1 MQVDLFISK
10 EKGAVHIETAFYTIQ
25 YDIDEV
31 CRLTL
36 KYMPDFKS
44 FIEAEYDEDGMLTYD
59 INLAYM
65 HDNDKYDLMHDLVYY
80 FDLKPL

>member
-1 MQVDLFISK
+1 MQVDLFITK
-10 EKGAVHIETAFYTIQ
+10 ENGAVQIETAFYTIQ

-59 INLAYM
+59 INLAFM
-65 HDNDKYDLMHDLVYY
+65 HDNDKYDLIHDLVTF

>member
-1 MQVDLFISK
+1 MQVDLFITK
-10 EKGAVHIETAFYTIQ
+10 ENGAVQLETAFYTIQ
-25 YDIDEV
+25 YNIDEV

-36 KYMPDFKS
+36 KYMHDFKS

-59 INLAYM
+59 INLAFM
-65 HDNDKYDLMHDLVYY
+65 HDNDKYDLMHDLVTF

>member
-1 MQVDLFISK
+1 MQVDLFITK
-10 EKGAVHIETAFYTIQ
+10 ENGAVQLETAFYTIQ

-59 INLAYM
+59 INLAFM
-65 HDNDKYDLMHDLVYY
+65 HDNDKYDLMHDLVTF